1 MEIRKAE
8 LSELDEIVELNRVD
22 DYENPD
28 VFISNSIDD
37 GRLLVVTVEG
47 VIVGFSLY
55 QLVW

>member
-28 VFISNSIDD
+28 VFISNSINDD
-37 GRLLVVTVEG
+37 RLLVVTVEG